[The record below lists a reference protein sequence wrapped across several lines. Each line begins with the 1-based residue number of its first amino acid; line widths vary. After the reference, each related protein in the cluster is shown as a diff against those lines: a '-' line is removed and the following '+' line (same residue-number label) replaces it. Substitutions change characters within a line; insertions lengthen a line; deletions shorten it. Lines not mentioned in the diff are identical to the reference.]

1 LIHNKYAEKD
11 VILLAEGKWHR
22 FFKEGQMNN
31 HNRMLNLDDFL
42 ISTFEEK
49 CDVVSTQSNYIS
61 LRILGDSKVYL
72 YHTGKFFIE
81 VYYSPTYKQVLMI
94 HAFNDLMSLEPYLER
109 VSLAGIG
116 F

>member
-1 LIHNKYAEKD
+1 M
-11 VILLAEGKWHR
+11 VT
-22 FFKEGQMNN
+22 
-31 HNRMLNLDDFL
+31 LDDFL
-42 ISTFEEK
+42 ISSFEAK
-49 CDVVSTQSNYIS
+49 CDVITSQANYIS
-61 LRILGDSKVYL
+61 IRVLGDSKVYL

-94 HAFNDLMSLEPYLER
+94 HAFNDLMSLEPYIEK

>member
-1 LIHNKYAEKD
+1 
-11 VILLAEGKWHR
+11 
-22 FFKEGQMNN
+22 
-31 HNRMLNLDDFL
+31 MLNLDDFL

-109 VSLAGIG
+109 VSLVGIG

>member
-1 LIHNKYAEKD
+1 
-11 VILLAEGKWHR
+11 
-22 FFKEGQMNN
+22 
-31 HNRMLNLDDFL
+31 MLTIDDFRV
-42 ISTFEEK
+42 SSFDQK
-49 CDVVSTQSNYIS
+49 CDLITTHSTYVSM
-61 LRILGDSKVYL
+61 RILGDSKVYL

-94 HAFNDLMSLEPYLER
+94 HAFNDLRSMEPYIER

>member
-1 LIHNKYAEKD
+1 
-11 VILLAEGKWHR
+11 
-22 FFKEGQMNN
+22 
-31 HNRMLNLDDFL
+31 MLTLDDFRV
-42 ISTFEEK
+42 SSFEKK
-49 CDVVSTQSNYIS
+49 CDVITAHSTYIS

-94 HAFNDLMSLEPYLER
+94 HAFNDLMCMEPYIEK
-109 VSLAGIG
+109 VSLRGLG

>member
-1 LIHNKYAEKD
+1 
-11 VILLAEGKWHR
+11 
-22 FFKEGQMNN
+22 
-31 HNRMLNLDDFL
+31 MLSLDDFRV
-42 ISTFEEK
+42 SSFEHK
-49 CDVVSTQSNYIS
+49 CDVITAHSTYIS

-94 HAFNDLMSLEPYLER
+94 HAFNDLRSMEPYIEK
-109 VSLAGIG
+109 VSLTGLG